1 MCGLAHV
8 LSMTAH
14 VKAHPATH
22 KPAEKGLEGQP
33 TLPTTPSVS
42 YCKLFWFYLTMFIEK
57 YNNIYNTKLVL
68 LNI

>member
-33 TLPTTPSVS
+33 TLPT
-42 YCKLFWFYLTMFIEK
+42 KFIEK